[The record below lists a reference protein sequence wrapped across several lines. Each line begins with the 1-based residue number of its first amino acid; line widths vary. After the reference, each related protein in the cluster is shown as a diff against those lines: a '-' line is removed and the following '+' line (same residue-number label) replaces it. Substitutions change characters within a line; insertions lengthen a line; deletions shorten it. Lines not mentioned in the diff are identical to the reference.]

1 MANIYYKEKV
11 REMLKNRKAL
21 VYGDRVEL
29 QVEKDKIVVCRYN
42 KAFSGFVEVMRV
54 DGRLPEEFIN
64 AQDFNIFD
72 D

>member
-29 QVEKDKIVVCRYN
+29 QIETNKIAICVYDR
-42 KAFSGFVEVMRV
+42 AFGGFVEKMRV